1 VGHRTA
7 AIARL
12 PTRGLC
18 EMHGKFAVFRGLHV
32 IFIRQRAARNGFL
45 ILSRFISVHPRRPRF
60 APHAVSGCKESH
72 VRNIH
77 IEAGMRQRALDVEDT
92 VVENS
97 SPRFTAGEFFKDAGG
112 IIAICLGLG
121 LLMQVLLG

>member
-1 VGHRTA
+1 
-7 AIARL
+7 
-12 PTRGLC
+12 
-18 EMHGKFAVFRGLHV
+18 M
-32 IFIRQRAARNGFL
+32 
-45 ILSRFISVHPRRPRF
+45 
-60 APHAVSGCKESH
+60 
-72 VRNIH
+72 RNIH